1 MLCGT
6 DGNPQ
11 NIPIYYRL
19 NVINIQEKFV
29 NMSVSHSAVTDMN
42 NVMMSVILRKVTQVR
57 IVHIRQVSH
66 DEGEWPHTY

>member
-6 DGNPQ
+6 HSNPQ
-11 NIPIYYRL
+11 NIPLYYCH
-19 NVINIQEKFV
+19 NVINIHEKIV
-29 NMSVSHSAVTDMN
+29 DMLVSHNTVMDMN

-66 DEGEWPHTY
+66 DEGE